1 MPRTLLARLLG
12 VSPGELRAAEALGR
26 EVATLAASAGRT
38 LGVVRAAGRA
48 RARAPLVL
56 PVVEPSA
63 VVEPS
68 PVEWADILDPSGR
81 VVGRVRVA
89 R

>member
-1 MPRTLLARLLG
+1 MIPRTLVARLLG

-48 RARAPLVL
+48 RARPALVL
-56 PVVEPSA
+56 PVAPVAS
-63 VVEPS
+63 S
-68 PVEWADILDPSGR
+68 PEVEWVEVVDGAGR
-81 VVGRVRVA
+81 VVGRAQVERG
-89 R
+89 